1 MTRFYQ
7 AQSTTMRRVRFFIFP
22 HWVLGQCEN
31 LMSERFGSMPCHQR
45 RGCSVRRF
53 LRERL
58 LTMRARTGR
67 ERVLRGSCFCESVRK
82 DLSRGNLRAQHRLAV
97 RGKELGAA

>member
-1 MTRFYQ
+1 MP
-7 AQSTTMRRVRFFIFP
+7 RVRFFKVP
-22 HWVLGQCEN
+22 YWVVGQCET
-31 LMSERFGSMPCHQR
+31 LIPERFRSMPCRQK
-45 RGCSVRRF
+45 RGCSVRRS

-58 LTMRARTGR
+58 LTMRALTGR
-67 ERVLRGSCFCESVRK
+67 ERVLRGSSFCESVRK